1 MPPCHC
7 WPVGVEPDAQLT
19 AAATAAGSGLL
30 ERADHLAILR
40 DALDVTLRTRTG
52 VLVLLSGEAG
62 GGKTTLLRGFCGGC
76 EPVEHIL
83 WGACDP
89 LFTPRPLGPFVDI
102 ADELGGG
109 FRDLVAAGAK
119 PHQVAAALVDQA
131 RAARGTV
138 VVLEDLHWADEATLD
153 VLSLLGRRISGIPAL
168 VIATYRDDELDRTHP
183 LRRFVGELRSSNSIR
198 RLKAQPLSLAAVRSL
213 AEPCGLDAQAL
224 HRPRPETR
232 SSSPRCSPRRAT
244 RSRRPSATRCW
255 PGPPG

>member
-7 WPVGVEPDAQLT
+7 WPVGVEQDARLT
-19 AAATAAGSGLL
+19 AADTVAGPVLL

-62 GGKTTLLRGFCGGC
+62 GGKTTLLRGFCGSGD
-76 EPVEHIL
+76 PVERGCDVQAPGPSVGAGQIL

-102 ADELGGG
+102 ADEIGGG

-131 RAARGTV
+131 RAARGITGTV
-138 VVLEDLHWADEATLD
+138 
-153 VLSLLGRRISGIPAL
+153 
-168 VIATYRDDELDRTHP
+168 
-183 LRRFVGELRSSNSIR
+183 
-198 RLKAQPLSLAAVRSL
+198 
-213 AEPCGLDAQAL
+213 
-224 HRPRPETR
+224 
-232 SSSPRCSPRRAT
+232 SP
-244 RSRRPSATRCW
+244 
-255 PGPPG
+255 G